1 MINPKNNL
9 SNVVETSFD
18 DLISNSFGR
27 YAKYIIQDRALPDV
41 RDGLKPVQRRILYAM
56 HQLGIFYNKPF
67 KKSARTVGEVIGKY
81 HPHGDSAVYEAMVR
95 MSQNWKNRIC
105 LIEMHGNNG
114 SMDGDGPAA
123 MRYTEARI
131 SQMAQIMLEGIDK
144 KIVDFVPNFDDSESE
159 PVVLPTLLP
168 NILMNGASGIAAGY
182 ATNIPPFNFIEL
194 KNAIIERINNP
205 NCSIKDIIKVMPGP
219 DFPTGAIIQG
229 KEGIKNIYETGKGK
243 IAIVAKLRQVEL
255 NNIIQ
260 LIINEI
266 PYDVNKA
273 NLVKSID
280 EIRLSEKVTGIKE
293 VRDESNKEGINIV
306 IDIEKNKNIDAIKA
320 YLFKNTQLQ
329 ISYNANMVVIK
340 NRKPIVAP
348 ILVIID
354 SYIEWANFVFI
365 ATAKHDLNK
374 LINRKNI
381 IEGMLKALSDVDY
394 LIKIIRVATSKE
406 DATKKVQQHF
416 NLNEVQASAIV
427 SLRLYNLTN
436 FDIIKLQTELEEI
449 QIKIIDQ
456 ELIINNSTYR
466 SNLIKTS
473 LNNNAIIFNKNRS
486 SKIESNV
493 AEYEFSHLDVVEVAT
508 RSLCVTKLGYIKYV
522 NDLILSN
529 QDLIKLRY
537 KEGDYP
543 ICYAAS
549 LSTLQHLILITSKGR
564 YISIPCYK
572 IKQSLPKIQYG
583 IHLNEL
589 ITLDIEESVIFGF
602 GVNKLSILETR
613 LLVVTKNG
621 FIKQLDTI
629 DFTIA
634 STVKSQTMMK
644 LKGDDAL
651 VSISFIKENDLKIA
665 SFTANGMAIQYNLDE
680 IPIQGRSSGGVINI
694 KLKNSDFVISAFTS
708 SYTDFECYIL
718 TNKGHKK
725 IAIGDVPTATR
736 GTYGKMIYQPSLQ
749 SQIILNVIK
758 ANINLNINSVE
769 NQILHQFIPTT
780 KLSLL
785 SDKILPTSNFTSFN
799 IIYDFLK
806 ENFKNSKVVKLHQ
819 ES

>member
-1 MINPKNNL
+1 MSQKNNFT
-9 SNVVETSFD
+9 NTTQTSFD

-56 HQLGIFYNKPF
+56 HQLGIYYNRPF

-81 HPHGDSAVYEAMVR
+81 HPHGDIAVYEAMVR
-95 MSQNWKNRIC
+95 MSQNWKNRVC

-205 NCSIKDIIKVMPGP
+205 TCSVKDIMRVMPGP

-229 KEGIKNIYETGKGK
+229 KEGIKNIYETGRGK
-243 IAIVAKLRQVEL
+243 IAIVAKIRQIEL
-255 NNIIQ
+255 SNMIQ
-260 LIINEI
+260 FVIDEI

-280 EIRLSEKVTGIKE
+280 EIRLNEKISGIKE
-293 VRDESNKEGINIV
+293 VRDESNKDGISIV

-340 NRKPIVAP
+340 NRKPILAS
-348 ILVIID
+348 IIEIID
-354 SYIEWANFVFI
+354 SYIEWTNYVFV

-374 LINRKNI
+374 LMNRKNI
-381 IEGMLKALSDVDY
+381 IEGMLKALSNVDH
-394 LIKIIRVATSKE
+394 LIKIIRVAIGKE
-406 DATKKVQQHF
+406 DASIRVQKYF
-416 NLNEVQASAIV
+416 NLNEVQANAIV

-436 FDIIKLQTELEEI
+436 FDIVKLQTELEEI

-456 ELIINNSTYR
+456 ELIINHQTHR
-466 SNLIKTS
+466 SNLIKAS
-473 LNNNAIIFNKNRS
+473 LNDNATLFNQKRT
-486 SKIESNV
+486 SKIEKDV
-493 AEYEFSHLDVVEVAT
+493 TEYEFSHLDVVEVAT

-522 NDLILSN
+522 NDLIHSN
-529 QDLIKLRY
+529 EDLVKLKF
-537 KEGDYP
+537 KENDYP
-543 ICYAAS
+543 IFYASS
-549 LSTLQHLILITSKGR
+549 LNTLQHLILITSKGR

-572 IKQSLPKIQYG
+572 IKQSLPKIQLG

-589 ITLDIEESVIFGF
+589 ITLDIGESVIFGF
-602 GVNKLSILETR
+602 GVNKISVSETR
-613 LLVVTKNG
+613 LLIITKNG
-621 FIKQLDTI
+621 FVKQLDTT

-634 STVKSQTMMK
+634 STVKNQTVMK
-644 LKGDDAL
+644 LKGDDEIVN
-651 VSISFIKENDLKIA
+651 VSFVKDNDSKIST
-665 SFTANGMAIQYNLDE
+665 FTANGMGIQYNLDE
-680 IPIQGRSSGGVINI
+680 VPIQGRSSVGVINL
-694 KLKNSDFVISAFTS
+694 KLKNGDVVVSGFAS
-708 SYTDFECYIL
+708 SQIDFECYVFS
-718 TNKGHKK
+718 NKGHKK
-725 IAIGDVPTATR
+725 IAIGDIPMATR
-736 GTYGKMIYQPSLQ
+736 GTYGKMIYTPSLQ

-758 ANINLNINSVE
+758 ASPILNINSIE
-769 NQILHQFIPTT
+769 NLNLISFIPTS

-785 SDKILPTSNFTSFN
+785 SDKIMPTSNFGSFN
-799 IIYDFLK
+799 IIYDFSRQ
-806 ENFKNSKVVKLHQ
+806 NFKNSKVLKLNSQ
-819 ES
+819 D